1 MKDNAQLVL
10 YAVGGTFVLLIVYS
24 LRDYLVIGL
33 VSAGSIYVYKLA
45 SANDDRTPRP

>member
-45 SANDDRTPRP
+45 NKPDDGKPRR

>member
-45 SANDDRTPRP
+45 NDNNHKK

>member
-1 MKDNAQLVL
+1 MKDNTQLVL

-24 LRDYLVIGL
+24 LRDYFVIGL

-45 SANDDRTPRP
+45 NEPDDRRPRR

>member
-33 VSAGSIYVYKLA
+33 VSAGSIYVYKLV
-45 SANDDRTPRP
+45 NKPDDEKPRR

>member
-10 YAVGGTFVLLIVYS
+10 YAIGGTFVLLIVYS

-33 VSAGSIYVYKLA
+33 VSAGSIYFYKL
-45 SANDDRTPRP
+45 ANDDRTPRG

>member
-1 MKDNAQLVL
+1 MKDNTQLVL
-10 YAVGGTFVLLIVYS
+10 YAIGGTFVLLIVYS

-45 SANDDRTPRP
+45 SDDRTPRP

>member
-1 MKDNAQLVL
+1 MKDNTQLVL
-10 YAVGGTFVLLIVYS
+10 YAVGGIFVLLIVYS

-45 SANDDRTPRP
+45 NDDRTPRP

>member
-10 YAVGGTFVLLIVYS
+10 YAVGGIFVLLLIYS

-33 VSAGSIYVYKLA
+33 LSAGAVYLYQLT
-45 SANDDRTPRP
+45 NDRKPRR